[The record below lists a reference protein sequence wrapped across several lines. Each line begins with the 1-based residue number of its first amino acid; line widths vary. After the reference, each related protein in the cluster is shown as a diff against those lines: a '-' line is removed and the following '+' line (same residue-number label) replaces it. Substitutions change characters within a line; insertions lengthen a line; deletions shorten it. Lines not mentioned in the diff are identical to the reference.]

1 MQDHELYRRIL
12 GIEAPW
18 YVDSVY
24 LKLEVGEIHVRLAH
38 HETIDWPC
46 PECGAACKLYDH
58 QPERQWR
65 HLDTCQYQ
73 TILHAEPPR
82 SECSNHGVR
91 IVKMPWAE
99 PSSRFTAL
107 FEALAIEWL
116 KAASQKAVAGLLH
129 LSWDE
134 IHGIMERAV
143 KRGLERRQA
152 EPVSQIGVDE
162 KAFRKGHSYVT
173 LVNDLIRGQVHTWP
187 KIAGKAAWTDSGRP
201 SLRSRSAASE
211 PSSWTFGTGYVT
223 GEATV
228 PSRSPFEQMTS
239 WRALT

>member
-18 YVDSVY
+18 YVDSVE

-38 HETIDWPC
+38 HDMIDWPC

-91 IVKMPWAE
+91 VVKMPWAE

-107 FEALAIEWL
+107 FESLAIEWL
-116 KAASQKAVAGLLH
+116 KAASQKAVAGLLTAQLGRDPRH
-129 LSWDE
+129 
-134 IHGIMERAV
+134 HG
-143 KRGLERRQA
+143 
-152 EPVSQIGVDE
+152 
-162 KAFRKGHSYVT
+162 
-173 LVNDLIRGQVHTWP
+173 
-187 KIAGKAAWTDSGRP
+187 AG
-201 SLRSRSAASE
+201 
-211 PSSWTFGTGYVT
+211 
-223 GEATV
+223 GEAWIGAA
-228 PSRSPFEQMTS
+228 PSGAGEPD
-239 WRALT
+239 WRR